1 MEYITVEKHII
12 TGHYASDSI
21 PEGAIPVTDFIGR
34 VGEPV
39 SYYNPD
45 WSRKSDIELMLSG
58 LMTIPNGY
66 KINEEKTALQEM
78 TEDEKIIAGI
88 KDLPQ
93 GQKIEDGKIL
103 PMTDEEKLSAGQ
115 LTQEEYDRIQYGKLI
130 ARLKKIDE
138 ESIRSI
144 RALLANNYTADDQK
158 TLENH
163 EKEIVQIRGELKKFK
178 LF

>member
-1 MEYITVEKHII
+1 MEYITVENQVI

-103 PMTDEEKLSAGQ
+103 PMTDEEKLAAGQ
-115 LTQEEYDRIQYGKLI
+115 LTQEEYDRIQQAKIISELNDI
-130 ARLKKIDE
+130 DKKT
-138 ESIRSI
+138 IRSV
-144 RALLANNYTADDQK
+144 RAILSGIFTEEDKIFLANM
-158 TLENH
+158 ENQA
-163 EKEIVQIRGELKKFK
+163 IELRKKLK
-178 LF
+178 

>member
-58 LMTIPNGY
+58 LMPIPNGY
-66 KINEEKTALQEM
+66 KLTNTGLIEMSLKEKIDAGLETIPTGKKLDENETAFVDM
-78 TEDEKIIAGI
+78 SDDEKMEAGI
-88 KDLPQ
+88 
-93 GQKIEDGKIL
+93 
-103 PMTDEEKLSAGQ
+103 LS
-115 LTQEEYDRIQYGKLI
+115 QEEYDQIQNARII
-130 ARLKKIDE
+130 ADLFEIDAKT
-138 ESIRSI
+138 IRSI
-144 RALLANNYTADDQK
+144 RAILSGVFTEEDKIFLADM
-158 TLENH
+158 
-163 EKEIVQIRGELKKFK
+163 EKKAIELRKKLK
-178 LF
+178 

>member
-21 PEGAIPVTDFIGR
+21 PEGAIPVTDFNGI
-34 VGEPV
+34 VGEQV

-45 WSRKSDIELMLSG
+45 WTRKSDIELMLTG
-58 LMTIPNGY
+58 LMAIPDGY
-66 KINEEKTALQEM
+66 KINEDKSALQEM

-115 LTQEEYDRIQYGKLI
+115 LTQEEYDRIQQGKIISELND
-130 ARLKKIDE
+130 IDRKT
-138 ESIRSI
+138 IRCI
-144 RALLANNYTADDQK
+144 RAIL
-158 TLENH
+158 
-163 EKEIVQIRGELKKFK
+163 
-178 LF
+178 

>member
-1 MEYITVEKHII
+1 MEYITVENQVI

-21 PEGAIPVTDFIGR
+21 PEGAIPVTDFNGI
-34 VGEPV
+34 VGEQV

-45 WSRKSDIELMLSG
+45 WTRKSDIELMLTG
-58 LMTIPNGY
+58 LMAIPDGY

-115 LTQEEYDRIQYGKLI
+115 LTQEEYDRIQQGKIISELND
-130 ARLKKIDE
+130 IDRKT
-138 ESIRSI
+138 IRCI
-144 RALLANNYTADDQK
+144 RAILSGVFTEEDKIFLADM
-158 TLENH
+158 
-163 EKEIVQIRGELKKFK
+163 EKKAIELRKKLK
-178 LF
+178 